1 MPSVDFKRVRAEVTE
16 FWSGEPINDPD
27 LVQRMIEWHSSFDF
41 PYPDVKA
48 VEPARGV
55 WDIYLP
61 EDVVQEFDKR
71 SVEEFEL
78 EAVERYFRVRFLGE
92 R

>member
-1 MPSVDFKRVRAEVTE
+1 MEFKRVRAEVTE
-16 FWSGEPINDPD
+16 FWSGEPISDPD
-27 LVQRMIEWHSSFDF
+27 LVQRMIEWHGSLRLL
-41 PYPDVKA
+41 YPDVKA

-61 EDVVQEFDKR
+61 EEVVKEFDRR
-71 SVEEFEL
+71 SVKEFEL